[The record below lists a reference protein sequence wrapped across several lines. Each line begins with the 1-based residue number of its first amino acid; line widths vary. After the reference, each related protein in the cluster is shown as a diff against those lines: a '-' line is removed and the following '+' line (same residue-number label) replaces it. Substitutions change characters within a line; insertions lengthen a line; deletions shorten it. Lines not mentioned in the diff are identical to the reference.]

1 MVLSNNAPRALEFSR
16 HSVST
21 RPGLTRLRRRVG
33 LKPAILKNFLERRQR
48 QRGPAHLK
56 HEAHEI
62 ASASVRARI
71 LVVCRL
77 NGRRTGVSRNESAIQ
92 ALERSELRRQAKPNT
107 AIYLSS
113 PGGSLIEGLK
123 LGYLFKEMR
132 IKTVVEG
139 DRPNNLCASAC
150 ALAFLGGHDSQA
162 RPWRSSTTSSL
173 LGYHQFYC
181 GDGQQCRDE
190 QAAVS
195 VILRFVADTGTGI
208 PPDKLNNVF
217 DAFYS
222 TKVHATGLGLSIA
235 RTIVQNHSGRIWA
248 ENRSEGGA
256 LLRFTLPLSKTAQA
270 PRASGWNLTLGALV

>member
-1 MVLSNNAPRALEFSR
+1 MLLSNIVGPKTNTIAAWLIGILFLVLSTNALRALEFKR
-16 HSVST
+16 HSADSA
-21 RPGLTRLRRRVG
+21 GLNAIAATGRIEAGDSEKLRRY
-33 LKPAILKNFLERRQR
+33 LKTLP
-48 QRGPAHLK
+48 G
-56 HEAHEI
+56 
-62 ASASVRARI
+62 
-71 LVVCRL
+71 
-77 NGRRTGVSRNESAIQ
+77 
-92 ALERSELRRQAKPNT
+92 KPNT

-150 ALAFLGGHDSQA
+150 ALAFLGGHDSQG

-195 VILRFVADTGTGI
+195 VILRFGRDVAAPLEIFIEMFNHPPQDMHWFSTSELCSLGI
-208 PPDKLNNVF
+208 KVWDM
-217 DAFYS
+217 S
-222 TKVHATGLGLSIA
+222 TKSF
-235 RTIVQNHSGRIWA
+235 RC
-248 ENRSEGGA
+248 
-256 LLRFTLPLSKTAQA
+256 
-270 PRASGWNLTLGALV
+270 